1 MCLIVQGIWHVKHCG
16 CCSCLSIK
24 ECVSLLWP
32 IRNRVIVTCSFRD
45 FRKAGCYSPKK
56 GLTWNSLL
64 LVFLFQ
70 CCCHFLWRKLFIFG
84 FRSVY
89 GMLYLSGVKSK
100 ADFAATSALWF
111 PLTPMWLGIQ
121 QKTISL
127 FNVECSLQSSLIISG
142 CSSFLLFNHNKTESE
157 SENMVNFLCFSFEIM
172 SRAKSMVQASAVKIE
187 PSIGRAFVFII
198 LFKTAAHAVSL

>member
-1 MCLIVQGIWHVKHCG
+1 MQGVWHVEHCG
-16 CCSCLSIK
+16 CCSCLRIK
-24 ECVSLLWP
+24 ECVSLLWA

-45 FRKAGCYSPKK
+45 FRKAWGHSPKK

-70 CCCHFLWRKLFIFG
+70 HYYHFLWRKLFILG

-100 ADFAATSALWF
+100 AHFAAVSALWF
-111 PLTPMWLGIQ
+111 PLTSMWLGIQ

-127 FNVECSLQSSLIISG
+127 MLNVVCLLVGRFYSISTLIGSFNIKAISLTRNYMVSS
-142 CSSFLLFNHNKTESE
+142 N
-157 SENMVNFLCFSFEIM
+157 
-172 SRAKSMVQASAVKIE
+172 
-187 PSIGRAFVFII
+187 
-198 LFKTAAHAVSL
+198 

>member
-1 MCLIVQGIWHVKHCG
+1 MSLKTLHSRRTCLIVQGVWRVEHCG

-45 FRKAGCYSPKK
+45 FRKAGRHSPKK

-64 LVFLFQ
+64 LEFLFLR
-70 CCCHFLWRKLFIFG
+70 CCHFLWRKLFILG

-100 ADFAATSALWF
+100 ADFATASALWF
-111 PLTPMWLGIQ
+111 PLTSWRSREEFISEDLQ
-121 QKTISL
+121 WTSTIGH
-127 FNVECSLQSSLIISG
+127 FNVG
-142 CSSFLLFNHNKTESE
+142 KRVKTYSHQ
-157 SENMVNFLCFSFEIM
+157 IYAD
-172 SRAKSMVQASAVKIE
+172 R
-187 PSIGRAFVFII
+187 IGPA
-198 LFKTAAHAVSL
+198 

>member
-1 MCLIVQGIWHVKHCG
+1 MQGVWHVEHCG

-32 IRNRVIVTCSFRD
+32 IHNRVIVTCSFRD
-45 FRKAGCYSPKK
+45 FRKAGYHSPKK

-70 CCCHFLWRKLFIFG
+70 YCCHFLWRKLFIFG

-100 ADFAATSALWF
+100 ADFAAASALWF

-121 QKTISL
+121 QKMISL

-142 CSSFLLFNHNKTESE
+142 CSSFFYRL
-157 SENMVNFLCFSFEIM
+157 I
-172 SRAKSMVQASAVKIE
+172 I
-187 PSIGRAFVFII
+187 IGQR
-198 LFKTAAHAVSL
+198 VSLRIWWIFCVFLSR